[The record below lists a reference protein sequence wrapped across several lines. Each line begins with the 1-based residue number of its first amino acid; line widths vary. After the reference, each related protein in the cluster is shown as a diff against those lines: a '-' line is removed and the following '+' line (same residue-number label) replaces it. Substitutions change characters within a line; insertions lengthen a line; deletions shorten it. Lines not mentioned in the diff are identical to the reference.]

1 MLKSLAQFIEKQER
15 AFPQESIPTDKR
27 EADKQLR
34 VLKGILDQLY
44 EYQGQLDTA
53 RVNIKDLL
61 KKKPDPSGDEI
72 LDDNVNDMKAKTMVF
87 DPGGGEEI
95 I

>member
-1 MLKSLAQFIEKQER
+1 MKEEVKKYLDLLKGLAQFIEKQER

-44 EYQGQLDTA
+44 EHQGQLDTA
-53 RVNIKDLL
+53 KVNIKDLL
-61 KKKPDPSGDEI
+61 KKKPDAPGAEI
-72 LDDNVNDMKAKTMVF
+72 LDDTLMLSY
-87 DPGGGEEI
+87 P
-95 I
+95 